1 MTTWEAIPLPALNR
15 LIEDVDFVLSTT
27 LSQRDTVEY
36 KEQSKR
42 LAEMRAAKQKKVIA
56 EVVAEWDT
64 ILRPDC

>member
-1 MTTWEAIPLPALNR
+1 MNHWEVIPLPALDR
-15 LIEDVDFVLSTT
+15 LIADVDFVLSTT

-36 KEQSKR
+36 REQSKR